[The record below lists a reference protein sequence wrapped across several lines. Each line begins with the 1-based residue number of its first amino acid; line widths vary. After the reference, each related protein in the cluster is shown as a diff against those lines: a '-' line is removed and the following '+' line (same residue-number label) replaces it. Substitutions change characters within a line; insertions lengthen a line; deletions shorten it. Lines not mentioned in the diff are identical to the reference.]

1 MTHTDTPTTPPADL
15 AALADA
21 WEESQVP
28 DGELTRPGT
37 DPHEDEGV
45 DVPQDA
51 HVDTGEEVGA

>member
-1 MTHTDTPTTPPADL
+1 MTDTDTDL
-15 AALADA
+15 AASAAA

-28 DGELTRPGT
+28 EGELTRPGT

>member
-1 MTHTDTPTTPPADL
+1 MTDTDTDL
-15 AALADA
+15 AALAAA

>member
-1 MTHTDTPTTPPADL
+1 MTDTTTSADASL
-15 AALADA
+15 AALAAA

-28 DGELTRPGT
+28 EGELTGPGT

-51 HVDTGEEVGA
+51 HVDTGEEAGA

>member
-1 MTHTDTPTTPPADL
+1 MTHTDTDL
-15 AALADA
+15 AALAA
-21 WEESQVP
+21 AREESQVP

-51 HVDTGEEVGA
+51 HVDTGEEAGA